1 MAGSRHRAILI
12 AATCAAGDACGFLF
26 FAVDLQFWVAVA
38 VATLGTGLLMV
49 NFPALVAA
57 STEYSG
63 ESRATGVDMMAL
75 SNQLGGV
82 FGAAISGGLLAT
94 TGYVRIAYLCL
105 GATVVSVL
113 TAGLFAR
120 QLRIGSG

>member
-1 MAGSRHRAILI
+1 
-12 AATCAAGDACGFLF
+12 
-26 FAVDLQFWVAVA
+26 
-38 VATLGTGLLMV
+38 MV
-49 NFPALVAA
+49 NFPALIAA

-63 ESRATGVDMMAL
+63 ESRATGVGMMAL

-82 FGAAISGGLLAT
+82 FGTAISGGLLAI
-94 TGYVRIAYLCL
+94 TGYVGIAYLCL